1 MNISKFIEELKR
13 RNVFKVAVAYAIA
26 GWLIIQ
32 IVTVIE
38 APLNIPDWFDTV
50 VIVFVGIGFPLALIF
65 AWAFELTPEGIKKS
79 KEVEITESVTD
90 RTGKKLNGVIIS
102 VLSIALFFVVVERI
116 FFAKASILE
125 DAELSTEIETAS
137 IAVLPFVNMSSDE
150 ENEYFSDGL
159 SEELLNALA
168 KVNEMKVAG
177 RTSSFKFKGQNE
189 NLTEIGGELGVANIL
204 EGSVRKSGNRLR
216 ITAQLIRVSDGFHM
230 WSETYDREF
239 TVDNIFDIQEE
250 ISRHVMEELKVRLLP
265 EEEAQLTERPTQD
278 IEAYNA
284 YLAATQ
290 VGATRRAADLEKA
303 IELYQQA
310 IRIDPTYAEAYAKLA
325 FTYRLLHEF
334 GDLPLEEM
342 KELMKENID
351 KAMSLNTNLASAYH
365 AQKNL
370 NDMNFDYESAL
381 KNARK
386 AYELAPNDAT
396 IVNSLYI
403 ALGNDE
409 LEQKYRML
417 KKAYRLDPISA
428 PIATNYS
435 NYLIQQE
442 NRFEEASKILDGI
455 IARYPDY
462 APAYEKKAWLLRDTP
477 YGELDTAFEFAYKA
491 YQKNP
496 EEINLMFLVSNIA
509 RDVDLIPITYEMADR
524 MIELYPNNNA
534 GFRNKLQS
542 LLYEG
547 EFEKA
552 EEILD
557 QFKELYG
564 EQVKQFFVSQESYIA
579 YQREEYEKGLDL
591 FEFGYEDFFNEPTQI
606 ENVVQE
612 TRARFYIIFLDK
624 LGRTEEAQ
632 QWRKQINIYMMNEI
646 SSMSDEEEYNKLD
659 KQINLHLV
667 NSDFEALSE
676 TLEKLHFEF
685 NSKANWPGIFQT
697 EIVFFP
703 FKESE
708 YYQPLRN
715 KIDADLA
722 EMRVNIIAFLK
733 AEGEW
738 KEEWE
743 TKN

>member
-1 MNISKFIEELKR
+1 MDLQRLFQELKR
-13 RNVFKVAVAYAIA
+13 RNVFRVATAYAIA

-32 IVTVIE
+32 ICATTF
-38 APLNIPDWFDTV
+38 PFLNLPEWLITA
-50 VIVFVGIGFPLALIF
+50 VIVFVLIGFPLSLIF
-65 AWAFELTPEGIKKS
+65 AWAFELTPEGLKKS
-79 KEVEITESVTD
+79 EEVDITESVTST
-90 RTGKKLNGVIIS
+90 TGKKLNGIIIG
-102 VLSIALFFVVVERI
+102 VLSVALFFVLVERI

-125 DAELSTEIETAS
+125 DSEQTAIVETAS
-137 IAVLPFVNMSSDE
+137 IAVLPFVNMSSDT

-168 KVNEMKVAG
+168 KVEDMQVAG

-189 NLTEIGGELGVANIL
+189 NLIEIGAELGVANIL

-265 EEEAQLTERPTQD
+265 EEEVQLGERPTQD

-351 KAMSLNTNLASAYH
+351 KAMSLNENLASAYH
-365 AQKNL
+365 AQVNL
-370 NDMNFDYESAL
+370 DGINFNRENAL

-386 AYELAPNDAT
+386 AYALAPNDAT

-403 ALGNDE
+403 QLGNDE
-409 LEQKYRML
+409 LEEKFRML
-417 KKAYRLDPISA
+417 KKAYRLDPLSS

-442 NRFEEASKILDGI
+442 NKFEEASKILDGI

-477 YGELDTAFEFAYKA
+477 YGELDTAFEFAYEA

-496 EEINLMFLVSNIA
+496 EGINLMFLVSDIA

-542 LLYEG
+542 HLYEG
-547 EFEKA
+547 DFEKV
-552 EEILD
+552 EEILS

-564 EQVKQFFVSQESYIA
+564 EEVKRFFIAQESYIA
-579 YQREEYEKGLDL
+579 YQREEYEKGLEI
-591 FEFGYEDFFNEPTQI
+591 FEYGYEDFFAEPTQI
-606 ENVVQE
+606 ENGVQE
-612 TRARFYIIFLDK
+612 GRVRFYVIFLDK

-632 QWRKQINIYMMNEI
+632 EWRDQVNSYMTNEI

-659 KQINLHLV
+659 KQIDLHLI
-667 NSDFEALSE
+667 NSDFEALAE

-722 EMRVNIIAFLK
+722 EMRTNIIEYLK

-743 TKN
+743 EN

>member
-1 MNISKFIEELKR
+1 MNISNLIQELKR
-13 RNVFKVAVAYAIA
+13 RNVFKVATAYAIA

-32 IVTVIE
+32 ISDTVF
-38 APLNIPDWFDTV
+38 PRLGLPDWTITF
-50 VIVFVGIGFPLALIF
+50 IIALVGIGFPLAIIF
-65 AWAFELTPEGIKKS
+65 AWAFELTPEGLKKS
-79 KEVEITESVTD
+79 KEVEITESVTN

-125 DAELSTEIETAS
+125 DAQITADIEIAS
-137 IAVLPFVNMSSDE
+137 IAVLPFVNMSSDK

-168 KVNEMKVAG
+168 KVEDMQVAG

-189 NLTEIGGELGVANIL
+189 NLTEIGAELGVANIL

-239 TVDNIFDIQEE
+239 TVDDIFDIQEE
-250 ISRHVMEELKVRLLP
+250 ISRHVMEELKIRLLP
-265 EEEAQLTERPTQD
+265 EEEVQFTERPTED

-284 YLAATQ
+284 YLAAGQ

-370 NDMNFDYESAL
+370 NEINFDRESAL
-381 KNARK
+381 KSARK

-403 ALGNDE
+403 VLGNDE
-409 LEQKYRML
+409 LEEKYRML
-417 KKAYRLDPISA
+417 KKAYRLDPLSA

-435 NYLIQQE
+435 RYLIDQE
-442 NRFEEASKILDGI
+442 NKFEEASKILDGI

-462 APAYEKKAWLLRDTP
+462 APAYSRKAWLLRDTP
-477 YGELDTAFEFAYKA
+477 YGELDTAFEFAYEA
-491 YQKNP
+491 YQRNP
-496 EEINLMFLVSNIA
+496 EEIDLMFLVSNIA
-509 RDVDLIPITYEMADR
+509 RDVDLLPITYEMADR

-547 EFEKA
+547 EFEKV
-552 EEILD
+552 EEILA
-557 QFKELYG
+557 QFEKLYG
-564 EQVKQFFVSQESYIA
+564 EQVKRFFIGQESYIA
-579 YQREEYEKGLDL
+579 YEREEYEKGLEI
-591 FEFGYEDFFNEPTQI
+591 FEYDYEDFFAQPTQI
-606 ENVVQE
+606 ETVVQE
-612 TRARFYIIFLDK
+612 TRARFYVVFLDK

-632 QWRKQINIYMMNEI
+632 QWREQINIYMMDEI

-659 KQINLHLV
+659 KQINLYLL
-667 NSDFEALSE
+667 NSDFKAVAEG
-676 TLEKLHFEF
+676 LERLHFEF
-685 NSKANWPGIFQT
+685 NSKANWPGIFKT

-722 EMRVNIIAFLK
+722 EMRANIVAYLK

-743 TKN
+743 EN